1 VAISRRTGVVSE
13 RGARGARTPRERPPR
28 RGTELSLLI
37 LSAIIVTSLY
47 ALASL
52 GTESRLP
59 ADLWGFLGFV
69 IGISLFLHIMIRIFA
84 PRSSQVLLPI
94 ATLLNGIG
102 YIEISRWNP
111 PLARNQVLWAI
122 ISAAVVVAILAFVRR
137 IRDLDRY
144 RYLTLLVAVGLML
157 APLIPHVGENING
170 ARLWVKLGPLTFQ
183 PVEIA
188 KILLAI
194 FFASYFAAN
203 KDMLAATSVR
213 FGGRFRISLRTLVPV
228 GFAWV
233 FAILVLGAEN
243 DVGFAML
250 LFAMFISLIWVA
262 SGRMTY
268 VALGGGMFGVGGYL
282 GAKYFHQ
289 VHKRI
294 AIWLDPWTSNN
305 FHHLGGSQLADGWFS
320 IAAGGLVG
328 TGVGLG
334 KSGDTPALTT
344 DLIFSA
350 VAEELG
356 FIGVVIVLS
365 SFILFVSE
373 GIRIAQRS
381 RNDFTRLT
389 ATALSLI
396 IGFQA
401 FFIVAGVLRILP
413 FTGITL
419 PFVAYGGS
427 SLVANYAIVAL
438 LLRISDEN
446 AQDVTGG
453 EVHAVSFD

>member
-1 VAISRRTGVVSE
+1 MALSRRSILVNERSDQGV
-13 RGARGARTPRERPPR
+13 RKARERAPR
-28 RGTELSLLI
+28 RGTELGLLI

-47 ALASL
+47 ILASL
-52 GTESRLP
+52 GTEAQVP
-59 ADLWGFLGFV
+59 ADLWAFLGFV
-69 IGISLFLHIMIRIFA
+69 IGLSLFLHVMIRIFA
-84 PRSSQVLLPI
+84 PRSSQILLPI

-102 YIEISRWNP
+102 YVEIARWNP
-111 PLARNQVLWAI
+111 LEARNQTLWVA
-122 ISAAVVVAILAFVRR
+122 ISAGVVVFILAFVRR

-157 APLIPHVGENING
+157 APLVPHVGEKING
-170 ARLWVKLGPLTFQ
+170 AHLWVKLGSLTFQ
-183 PVEIA
+183 PVEMA

-203 KDMLAATSVR
+203 KDMLASTSVR

-228 GFAWV
+228 TFAWG

-250 LFAMFISLIWVA
+250 LFALFISLIWIA
-262 SGRMTY
+262 SGRLTY
-268 VALGGGMFGVGGYL
+268 VALGAGMFAAGGYV
-282 GAKYFHQ
+282 GSKYFQQ

-294 AIWLDPWTSNN
+294 AIWLNPWPSHNW
-305 FHHLGGSQLADGWFS
+305 FDLGGSQLGYGWFS
-320 IAAGGLVG
+320 VAAGGLVG

-334 KSGDTPALTT
+334 QSGSTPQLTT

-356 FIGVVIVLS
+356 LIGVVIVLS
-365 SFILFVSE
+365 CFILFVSE

-381 RNDFTRLT
+381 HNDFTRLT

-427 SLVANYAIVAL
+427 SLIANYAIVAL

-446 AQDVTGG
+446 SQEVSGG
-453 EVHAVSFD
+453 EVHAVNFD

>member
-1 VAISRRTGVVSE
+1 MSAVGEPDARNE
-13 RGARGARTPRERPPR
+13 RAERERWPR
-28 RGTELSLLI
+28 RSAELGLLI
-37 LSAIIVTSLY
+37 LSAVIVTSLY
-47 ALASL
+47 VLASL
-52 GTESRLP
+52 GAKDSIP
-59 ADLWGFLGFV
+59 ADIWAFLGFV
-69 IGISLFLHIMIRIFA
+69 IGLSLFLHVMIRIFA
-84 PRSSQVLLPI
+84 PRSSQILLPL

-102 YIEISRWNP
+102 YVEIARWNP
-111 PLARNQVLWAI
+111 TEARSQALWVA
-122 ISAAVVVAILAFVRR
+122 ISAGVVVAILAFVRR

-144 RYLTLLVAVGLML
+144 RYLTLLAAVGLML
-157 APLIPHVGENING
+157 APLVPGLGEKVYG

-183 PVEIA
+183 PVEMA

-213 FGGRFRISLRTLVPV
+213 FGGRFRVSLRTLVPV
-228 GFAWV
+228 TFAWG

-250 LFAMFISLIWVA
+250 LFALFISLIWVA
-262 SGRMTY
+262 SGRLTY
-268 VALGGGMFGVGGYL
+268 VGLGLAMFAAGGYE
-282 GAKYFHQ
+282 GSKYFHQ

-294 AIWLDPWTSNN
+294 AIWLDPWTSYNW
-305 FHHLGGSQLADGWFS
+305 HSLGGYQLGYGWFA
-320 IAAGGLVG
+320 IGAGGLVG

-334 KSGDTPALTT
+334 QSGGTPQLTT

-356 FIGVVIVLS
+356 LFGVIIVLS
-365 SFILFVSE
+365 AFILFVSE

-381 RNDFTRLT
+381 HNDFTRLT

-401 FFIVAGVLRILP
+401 FFIVAGILRILP

-427 SLVANYAIVAL
+427 SLLANYAIVAL

-446 AQDVTGG
+446 AHEVRGG
-453 EVHAVSFD
+453 EVHAINFD